1 MDGKKIKGKIV
12 ICDNDE
18 DINSYYKMDEVR
30 DLGAIGAV
38 LVDDKKRG
46 DASEFDEFPMTSIS
60 SRDAVEI
67 FAYLNST
74 K

>member
-12 ICDNDE
+12 ICDNDK
-18 DINSYYKMDEVR
+18 DTNLYYTMSEVQN
-30 DLGAIGAV
+30 LGGIGAV
-38 LVDDKKRG
+38 LIDDKKRG